1 MRRYSQA
8 STHRPASSR
17 TDCLDRQL
25 SQATGALV
33 VTINTTLLAPPC
45 SALRIRLA
53 GGQRPYAVVV
63 AQPDA
68 RRIANETLA
77 PSVDTVDFVGIANL
91 TSGHL
96 IGACRTSE
104 HC

>member
-1 MRRYSQA
+1 MS
-8 STHRPASSR
+8 SSLTDCVVSSR

-25 SQATGALV
+25 SQSVTALV

-68 RRIANETLA
+68 RRIANETLS
-77 PSVDTVDFVGIANL
+77 PSVDTIDFVGIANL

-96 IGACRTSE
+96 IGARLRY
-104 HC
+104 